1 MREKKI
7 FGVCLWLSDRFGIEL
22 GSTRLLFIILTLIG
36 VGSPIIVYL
45 ILAAVKNL
53 IIDRN

>member
-7 FGVCLWLSDRFGIEL
+7 LGVCLWLSDRFGIEL
-22 GSTRLLFIILTLIG
+22 GNTRLLFIILTLIG

-45 ILAAVKNL
+45 ILSLLKPQHYN
-53 IIDRN
+53 